1 MSTDITRN
9 RGKPVKHPLSSAPA
23 QGGRNRLGWRVKSSF
38 ASAHPPNRKRTRKRP
53 HELDSF

>member
-38 ASAHPPNRKRTRKRP
+38 CVRTP
-53 HELDSF
+53 AEP